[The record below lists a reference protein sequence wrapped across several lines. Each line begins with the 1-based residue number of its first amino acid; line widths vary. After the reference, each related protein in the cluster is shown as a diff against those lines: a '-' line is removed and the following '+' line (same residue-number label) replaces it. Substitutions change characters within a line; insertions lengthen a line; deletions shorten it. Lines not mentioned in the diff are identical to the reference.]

1 MNDIFKMLLYVLKNV
16 NPDGTNV
23 LSYEIGW
30 DEEDDTAD
38 VGSFDLYE
46 VLHQNQRL
54 QDVVVTTS
62 FNEAVRTKMN
72 GLANEL
78 GERYQEFMST
88 IGSDTLQQLEVAL
101 R

>member
-1 MNDIFKMLLYVLKNV
+1 M
-16 NPDGTNV
+16 
-23 LSYEIGW
+23 
-30 DEEDDTAD
+30 
-38 VGSFDLYE
+38 SFDLYE

-78 GERYQEFMST
+78 VERYQEFIST